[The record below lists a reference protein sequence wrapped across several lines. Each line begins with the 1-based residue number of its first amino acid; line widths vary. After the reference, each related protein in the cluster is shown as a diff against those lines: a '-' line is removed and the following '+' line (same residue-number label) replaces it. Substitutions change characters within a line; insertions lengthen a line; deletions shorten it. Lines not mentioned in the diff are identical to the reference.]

1 MATEAKNTAKDAIKI
16 YLDGR
21 AATDELFAVS
31 YAKEGKNLDECWR
44 YIINQAKKRG
54 SAVCM
59 TDEEV
64 FGLAVHYYDEDDIDA
79 KELKFTPV
87 RAGQSDPAKATTV
100 KLTEKEKAEAREAA
114 RLAYERQCLK
124 EEAEKA
130 AKRKKAEAERK
141 AEQRK
146 KIEEQAAPSLFD
158 DF

>member
-1 MATEAKNTAKDAIKI
+1 MATEAKNTAKDAIKT

-31 YAKEGKNLDECWR
+31 YAKEGKNLDECWQ

-87 RAGQSDPAKATTV
+87 RAGQSESAKAPAV

>member
-1 MATEAKNTAKDAIKI
+1 
-16 YLDGR
+16 
-21 AATDELFAVS
+21 
-31 YAKEGKNLDECWR
+31 
-44 YIINQAKKRG
+44 
-54 SAVCM
+54 M

-87 RAGQSDPAKATTV
+87 RAGQSEPAKATTV
-100 KLTEKEKAEAREAA
+100 KLTEKEKAEPLPSP

-141 AEQRK
+141 AKQRK